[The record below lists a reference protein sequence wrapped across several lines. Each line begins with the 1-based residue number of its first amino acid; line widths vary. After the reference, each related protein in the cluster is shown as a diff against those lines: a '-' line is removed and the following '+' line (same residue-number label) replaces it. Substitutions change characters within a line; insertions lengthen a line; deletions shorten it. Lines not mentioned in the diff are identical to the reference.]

1 VRVPSWTL
9 LLLLFLLAAGLT
21 SYACGGGSN
30 DKGQAGLT
38 DIPTATLPSSLPD
51 PLIVSGTPRPST
63 SGNTY
68 VVKDGDN
75 PSSIAD
81 QFGISV
87 EELMAANDIVDPTD
101 LHVGD
106 ELVIPGG
113 AVLGD
118 QATPRPS
125 ATEQPAEATPTEQ
138 PAQPTATPSSG
149 QQTYTVQD
157 GDYPE
162 SIAAQ
167 FGITADALMAANG
180 ITDPASLQVGQ
191 VLIIPAPAE

>member
-1 VRVPSWTL
+1 MRVPSWTL
-9 LLLLFLLAAGLT
+9 LLLLFLLAAGLA

-30 DKGQAGLT
+30 DRGQADLT
-38 DIPTATLPSSLPD
+38 GIPTATLPSSLPD

-75 PSSIAD
+75 PSSIAE

-87 EELMAANDIVDPTD
+87 EELMAANDIIDPTD
-101 LHVGD
+101 LHAGD

-113 AVLGD
+113 AVLGE

-125 ATEQPAEATPTEQ
+125 ATAPAEPSPTPR
-138 PAQPTATPSSG
+138 PAQPAATPSSG

-180 ITDPASLQVGQ
+180 ITDATSLQVGQ